1 MGPEE
6 SHGPLSVDDG
16 AGRPHWFER
25 RAMACVWGVGIVG
38 ADAKQAEQAARAGF
52 AEIERLEGELS
63 RFVATSDVARINA
76 LRAGQ
81 AVRVGVDVFDCL
93 ELALRVSRETAGA
106 FDVTAASGAAAAPGA
121 RIELDRAALTVRMPA
136 DGTVVDLGGI
146 GKGYALDQAAALLR
160 DWGVGAAL
168 LHCGQSTVYAL
179 GSPAGQ
185 PGWTVGVR
193 DPRQPAAVLGQVR
206 LRGAALSGSG
216 RRLHGAHIVD
226 PRTGNPAT
234 GADGAWALAPSAAL
248 ADALSTAFMVLSA
261 AEVSQYCAR
270 HAQVAGLVL
279 PAGGGEQRC
288 KHFGRDL
295 PGWAS
300 GRG

>member
-6 SHGPLSVDDG
+6 AHGPLSVDNG
-16 AGRPHWFER
+16 AGWPNWFER

-38 ADAKQAEQAARAGF
+38 ADAKQAEQAARAAF

-76 LRAGQ
+76 LRAEQ

-93 ELALRVSRETAGA
+93 ELALRVNRETAGA
-106 FDVTAASGAAAAPGA
+106 FDVTADSAGARPAG
-121 RIELDRAALTVRMPA
+121 RIELDRTAMAVRMLA
-136 DGTVVDLGGI
+136 DGTVVDLGAI

-179 GSPAGQ
+179 GSPPGQ

-206 LRGAALSGSG
+206 LRDAALSGSG

-226 PRTGNPAT
+226 PRTGCPAT

-270 HAQVAGLVL
+270 YAQVAGLVL

-288 KHFGRDL
+288 EHFGRDL
-295 PGWAS
+295 PGWES
-300 GRG
+300 

>member
-1 MGPEE
+1 M
-6 SHGPLSVDDG
+6 DDG

-38 ADAKQAEQAARAGF
+38 ADAKQAEQAARAAF

-63 RFVATSDVARINA
+63 RFVATSNVARINV

-81 AVRVGVDVFDCL
+81 AVRVGVDVLECL

-106 FDVTAASGAAAAPGA
+106 FDVTAGSAGA
-121 RIELDRAALTVRMPA
+121 RPVEERIALDRKALSVRMLA

-168 LHCGQSTVYAL
+168 LHCGQSTVHAL
-179 GSPAGQ
+179 GSPPGQ

-206 LRGAALSGSG
+206 LRDAALSGSG

-226 PRTGNPAT
+226 PRTGNPST

-270 HAQVAGLVL
+270 YAQVAGLLL

-288 KHFGRDL
+288 EHFGREL
-295 PGWAS
+295 AGWES